1 MNDVLDSLAAFGR
14 YGFLGRALL
23 AGFLLALVCGQ
34 LSPLVVMRR
43 LSFSAD
49 GLAHASLGGLAA
61 GMFLLGDGPTPTPG
75 SYFIA
80 FVFTC
85 ALGAVMAWL
94 HRGNRLGSDVAIGAS
109 YVAAFAFGVLLL
121 SWKRHYTGH
130 LETLFFGTLLAVH
143 PLDCLLLSC
152 LATVI
157 AVFLFILR
165 RSLERWCFDEELA
178 IAAGVPVEA
187 LRAGVLILLAASVVL
202 SVKIVGLLL
211 VTSLLILPGA
221 IGSLV
226 ARSFPGILCVSLGAA
241 VVATTGGLVISN
253 AVDVPPGPTSVLLAF
268 ATFLTAFVARGLRS
282 RGAPGEL
289 GDRETVDTSYAS
301 APGPIAHPHGAPSS
315 ASVPRHSSPIP

>member
-1 MNDVLDSLAAFGR
+1 
-14 YGFLGRALL
+14 
-23 AGFLLALVCGQ
+23 
-34 LSPLVVMRR
+34 
-43 LSFSAD
+43 
-49 GLAHASLGGLAA
+49 
-61 GMFLLGDGPTPTPG
+61 
-75 SYFIA
+75 
-80 FVFTC
+80 
-85 ALGAVMAWL
+85 MAWL

-143 PLDCLLLSC
+143 PLDNLLLSC
-152 LATVI
+152 LATVV

-187 LRAGVLILLAASVVL
+187 LRAGTLILLAASVVL

-226 ARSFPGILCVSLGAA
+226 ARSFPGILCVSLVAA

-268 ATFLTAFVARGLRS
+268 ATFLTVFLARGLSSRS
-282 RGAPGEL
+282 APRDLGDQEASGAVQAHAPNPIAPG
-289 GDRETVDTSYAS
+289 
-301 APGPIAHPHGAPSS
+301 HGAPAS
-315 ASVPRHSSPIP
+315 ASVPRRASPIP